1 MTLRAIGTD
10 SSHWWGGKTGSSMR
24 AVYLLDKMLAAE
36 SKVEAL
42 ERRNEE
48 LKKVFAKGG

>member
-1 MTLRAIGTD
+1 
-10 SSHWWGGKTGSSMR
+10 MR